1 MRLCGPGEC
10 FAVLKLNNLF
20 EALLTMAVDPIIAA
34 TCPNKS
40 YASFVR
46 VSLQN
51 LTEPL
56 HHVATCLHLLHHMC
70 LAHELPPAVQVR
82 VTILVGAPTTTHTVY
97 ESVDVMVHP
106 LGVHL
111 TEAVASS
118 IWVSCCSMLN
128 ACSIT
133 VKSRYSP

>member
-1 MRLCGPGEC
+1 M
-10 FAVLKLNNLF
+10 
-20 EALLTMAVDPIIAA
+20 T
-34 TCPNKS
+34 
-40 YASFVR
+40 
-46 VSLQN
+46 

-56 HHVATCLHLLHHMC
+56 HYVAPGLHLLHHVC
-70 LAHELPPAVQVR
+70 QAHELPPAVQVR

-118 IWVSCCSMLN
+118 IWVSCCLSWVP
-128 ACSIT
+128 ASYCQ
-133 VKSRYSP
+133 KSAPSLRVAFEHALH